1 MQKINKIP
9 HPLIAIIPVVVLIG
23 FLGVV
28 IALFGSDSLNG
39 GSQIALLMGMAVC
52 VCLSMAV
59 YRVSWKT
66 FEQQIKKTLGEV
78 SITLLILLCVG
89 MLAGSWM
96 ISGIV
101 PTLIYY
107 GVQLMS
113 PQLFLVSS
121 CVICALV
128 SLLSGSSWTTI
139 ATIGVAL
146 LGIGHALG
154 MSEAW
159 TAGAIIS
166 GAYFGDKMSPLSD
179 TTILA
184 SSATGTDLF
193 VHIRYM
199 MYTTVPTFLI
209 TIIIFFVAGLG
220 TDSAVEVQVG
230 AYSEGLANK
239 FNISL
244 WTLLVPILTGVLI
257 AKRVPSLI
265 VLFASSVMAGIVALI
280 LQPHI
285 LCEVA
290 GAEMTSSAS
299 MPTVST
305 LTRGLA
311 VTYYGATAVDT
322 GDASLNEL
330 ISTNG
335 MAGMLNTIWLILC
348 AMCFGAAMVASRMI
362 ESITG
367 VILRW
372 VRSRVSLVSSTVGT
386 GIFLNIT
393 TGDQFISI
401 VLNADIYKEVYRE
414 EGYESR
420 LLSRTTEDAATVT
433 SVLIPWNTCGMTQ
446 STVLGV
452 PTLTYL
458 PYCFFNLISPLM
470 SVIVAAIGWKITKR
484 TARSWSMSL
493 HDWACILTASIS
505 RLVLRRRRSGT
516 VAARKIWRWLRLWHI
531 SMVVSW
537 RSLTVIANTGIR

>member
-1 MQKINKIP
+1 MNYFVSLQPIMEKKP
-9 HPLIAIIPVVVLIG
+9 HPLIAIIPVMVLIA
-23 FLGVV
+23 FLAVV
-28 IALFGSDSLNG
+28 ISLFGSDSLSG

-52 VCLSMAV
+52 VSLSMAI
-59 YRVSWKT
+59 YKTPWRT
-66 FEQQIKKTLGEV
+66 FEQQIKTTLGEV

-107 GVQLMS
+107 GVQIMS
-113 PQLFLVSS
+113 PQFFLVSS
-121 CVICALV
+121 CIICALV

-154 MSEAW
+154 VSEAW

-199 MYTTVPTFLI
+199 MYTTMPTFLI
-209 TIIIFFVAGLG
+209 TITIFFITGLG
-220 TDSAVEVQVG
+220 NTADAELHVG
-230 AYSEGLANK
+230 EYTEGLAHT

-244 WTLLVPILTGVLI
+244 WTLLVPLLTGVLI
-257 AKRVPSLI
+257 ARRVPSLI
-265 VLFASSVMAGIVALI
+265 VLFASSIMAGIVALI

-285 LCEVA
+285 LNEIANGGGLVK
-290 GAEMTSSAS
+290 
-299 MPTVST
+299 
-305 LTRGLA
+305 GLA
-311 VTYYGATAVDT
+311 ITYFGATAVET
-322 GDASLNEL
+322 RSAPLNEL
-330 ISTNG
+330 VSTSG

-348 AMCFGAAMVASRMI
+348 AMCFGASMVASRMI
-362 ESITG
+362 DSITG
-367 VILRW
+367 VVIRFI
-372 VRSRVSLVSSTVGT
+372 RNRVSLVSSTVGT

-401 VLNADIYKEVYRE
+401 VLNADMYKEVYRQQD
-414 EGYESR
+414 YESR

-452 PTLTYL
+452 PTITYL
-458 PYCFFNLISPLM
+458 PYCFFNLLSPLM
-470 SVIVAAIGWKITKR
+470 SIFVAAIGWRIKKIPQK
-484 TARSWSMSL
+484 
-493 HDWACILTASIS
+493 
-505 RLVLRRRRSGT
+505 
-516 VAARKIWRWLRLWHI
+516 
-531 SMVVSW
+531 
-537 RSLTVIANTGIR
+537 

>member
-1 MQKINKIP
+1 MIKANTIP
-9 HPLIAIIPVVVLIG
+9 HPLVAIIPVVVLIG
-23 FLGVV
+23 LLATA
-28 IALFGSDSLNG
+28 ITLFGSDSLSG

-52 VCLSMAV
+52 ISLSMAV
-59 YRVSWKT
+59 YRVRWQT
-66 FEQQIKKTLGEV
+66 FEQQIKATLGEV

-107 GVQLMS
+107 GVQFMS
-113 PQLFLVSS
+113 PQFFLVSS
-121 CVICALV
+121 CIICAIV

-154 MSEAW
+154 ISEAW

-209 TIIIFFVAGLG
+209 TITIFFITGLG
-220 TDSAVEVQVG
+220 KTTGVELHVSE
-230 AYSEGLANK
+230 YTEGLART

-244 WTLLVPILTGVLI
+244 WTLLVPLLTGVLI
-257 AKRVPSLI
+257 ARRVPSVI

-285 LCEVA
+285 LSEIA
-290 GAEMTSSAS
+290 TGTSPIVNANLSVVNS
-299 MPTVST
+299 IK
-305 LTRGLA
+305 GLA
-311 VTYYGATAVDT
+311 ITYFGATAVDT
-322 GDASLNEL
+322 GNASLNEL
-330 ISTNG
+330 ISTSG

-362 ESITG
+362 ESITC
-367 VILRW
+367 VIIRF
-372 VRSRVSLVSSTVGT
+372 VRNRISLVSSTVGT

-401 VLNADIYKEVYRE
+401 VLNADIYKEVYKQ
-414 EGYESR
+414 EGYETR

-452 PTLTYL
+452 PTLSYL
-458 PYCFFNLISPLM
+458 PYCFFNLFSPLM
-470 SVIVAAIGWKITKR
+470 SIVIAAIGWKIK
-484 TARSWSMSL
+484 
-493 HDWACILTASIS
+493 
-505 RLVLRRRRSGT
+505 
-516 VAARKIWRWLRLWHI
+516 KIKE
-531 SMVVSW
+531 
-537 RSLTVIANTGIR
+537 

>member
-1 MQKINKIP
+1 MIKANTIP
-9 HPLIAIIPVVVLIG
+9 HPLVAIIPVVVLIG
-23 FLGVV
+23 LLATA
-28 IALFGSDSLNG
+28 ITLFGSDSLSG

-52 VCLSMAV
+52 ISLSMAV
-59 YRVSWKT
+59 YRVRWQT
-66 FEQQIKKTLGEV
+66 FEQQIKATLGEV

-107 GVQLMS
+107 GVQFMS
-113 PQLFLVSS
+113 PQFFLVSS
-121 CVICALV
+121 CIICAIV

-154 MSEAW
+154 ISEAW

-209 TIIIFFVAGLG
+209 TITIFFITGLG
-220 TDSAVEVQVG
+220 KTTGVELHVSE
-230 AYSEGLANK
+230 YTEGLSRT

-244 WTLLVPILTGVLI
+244 WTLLVPLLTGVLI
-257 AKRVPSLI
+257 ARRVPSVI

-285 LCEVA
+285 LSEIA
-290 GAEMTSSAS
+290 TGTSPIVNANLSFVNS
-299 MPTVST
+299 IK
-305 LTRGLA
+305 GLA
-311 VTYYGATAVDT
+311 ITYFGATAVDT
-322 GDASLNEL
+322 GNASLNEL
-330 ISTNG
+330 ISTSG

-362 ESITG
+362 ESITC
-367 VILRW
+367 VIIRF
-372 VRSRVSLVSSTVGT
+372 VRNRISLVSSTVGT

-401 VLNADIYKEVYRE
+401 VLNADIYKEVYKQ
-414 EGYESR
+414 EGYETR

-458 PYCFFNLISPLM
+458 PYCFFNLLSPLM
-470 SVIVAAIGWKITKR
+470 SIIVAAIGWKIK
-484 TARSWSMSL
+484 
-493 HDWACILTASIS
+493 
-505 RLVLRRRRSGT
+505 
-516 VAARKIWRWLRLWHI
+516 KIN
-531 SMVVSW
+531 V
-537 RSLTVIANTGIR
+537 

>member
-1 MQKINKIP
+1 MP
-9 HPLIAIIPVVVLIG
+9 HPLVAIIPVLVLIG
-23 FLGVV
+23 FLSVV
-28 IALFGSDSLNG
+28 ITLFGSDSLNG

-52 VCLSMAV
+52 VCVSMGV
-59 YRVSWKT
+59 YHVPWRR
-66 FEQQIKKTLGEV
+66 FESQIKKTLGEV

-89 MLAGSWM
+89 MLSGSWM

-107 GVQLMS
+107 GVQVMS
-113 PQLFLVSS
+113 PQFFLVST
-121 CVICALV
+121 CIICALV

-193 VHIRYM
+193 THIRYM
-199 MYTTVPTFLI
+199 MLTTIPTFLI

-220 TDSAVEVQVG
+220 NVEEAELHVTQ
-230 AYSEGLANK
+230 YTEGLERT
-239 FNISL
+239 FHISL
-244 WTLLVPILTGVLI
+244 WTLLVPLFTGVLI
-257 AKRVPSLI
+257 ARRVPSLI
-265 VLFASSVMAGIVALI
+265 VLFLSSIMAGIVALI

-285 LCEVA
+285 LMKIGGGLVQ
-290 GAEMTSSAS
+290 
-299 MPTVST
+299 
-305 LTRGLA
+305 GLA
-311 VTYYGATAVDT
+311 ITYYGATAVDT
-322 GDASLNEL
+322 GNASLNEL
-330 ISTNG
+330 VSTGG

-362 ESITG
+362 ESLTQ
-367 VILRW
+367 VIVRF

-401 VLNADIYKEVYRE
+401 VLNADIYKQAYRE
-414 EGYESR
+414 KGYESR
-420 LLSRTTEDAATVT
+420 LLSRTCEDSATVT

-452 PTLTYL
+452 PTITYL

-470 SVIVAAIGWKITKR
+470 SIIVAAIGWRIYQTRQEEK
-484 TARSWSMSL
+484 
-493 HDWACILTASIS
+493 
-505 RLVLRRRRSGT
+505 
-516 VAARKIWRWLRLWHI
+516 
-531 SMVVSW
+531 
-537 RSLTVIANTGIR
+537 

>member
-1 MQKINKIP
+1 MIKANTIP
-9 HPLIAIIPVVVLIG
+9 HPLVAIIPVVVLIG
-23 FLGVV
+23 LLATA
-28 IALFGSDSLNG
+28 ITLFGSDSLSG

-52 VCLSMAV
+52 ISLSMAV
-59 YRVSWKT
+59 YRVPWQT
-66 FEQQIKKTLGEV
+66 FEQQIKATLGEV

-107 GVQLMS
+107 GVQFMS
-113 PQLFLVSS
+113 PQFFLVSS
-121 CVICALV
+121 CIICAIV

-154 MSEAW
+154 ISEAW

-209 TIIIFFVAGLG
+209 TITIFFITGLG
-220 TDSAVEVQVG
+220 KTTGVELHVSE
-230 AYSEGLANK
+230 YTEGLART

-244 WTLLVPILTGVLI
+244 WTLLVPLLTGVLI
-257 AKRVPSLI
+257 ARRVPSVI

-285 LCEVA
+285 LSEIA
-290 GAEMTSSAS
+290 TGTSPIVNSNLS
-299 MPTVST
+299 FVNSIK
-305 LTRGLA
+305 GLA
-311 VTYYGATAVDT
+311 ITYFGATAVDT
-322 GDASLNEL
+322 GNASLNEL
-330 ISTNG
+330 ISTSG

-362 ESITG
+362 ESITC
-367 VILRW
+367 VIIRF
-372 VRSRVSLVSSTVGT
+372 VRNRISLVSSTVGT

-401 VLNADIYKEVYRE
+401 VLNADIYKEVYKQ
-414 EGYESR
+414 EGYETR

-452 PTLTYL
+452 PTLSYL
-458 PYCFFNLISPLM
+458 PYCFFNLFSPLM
-470 SVIVAAIGWKITKR
+470 SIVVAAIGWKIK
-484 TARSWSMSL
+484 
-493 HDWACILTASIS
+493 
-505 RLVLRRRRSGT
+505 
-516 VAARKIWRWLRLWHI
+516 KIKE
-531 SMVVSW
+531 
-537 RSLTVIANTGIR
+537 

>member
-1 MQKINKIP
+1 MIQKKPLP

-23 FLGVV
+23 FLAVA
-28 IALFGSDSLNG
+28 IALFGSDSLSG

-52 VCLSMAV
+52 VCISMAV
-59 YRVSWKT
+59 YRIPWRT
-66 FEQQIKKTLGEV
+66 FDHQIKATLGEV
-78 SITLLILLCVG
+78 SITLIILLCVG

-101 PTLIYY
+101 PTFIYY
-107 GVQLMS
+107 GVQIMS
-113 PQLFLVSS
+113 PQYFLVSA
-121 CVICALV
+121 CIVCALV
-128 SLLSGSSWTTI
+128 SVLSGSSWTTI

-154 MSEAW
+154 VSEAW

-193 VHIRYM
+193 VHIRSM
-199 MYTTVPTFLI
+199 VYTTVPTFLI
-209 TIIIFFVAGLG
+209 TIVIFLLAGLG
-220 TDSAVEVQVG
+220 NDAAAEVHVG
-230 AYSEGLANK
+230 EYTEGLSHT

-244 WTLLVPILTGVLI
+244 WTLLVPILTAVLI
-257 AKRVPSLI
+257 ARRVPSLI
-265 VLFASSVMAGIVALI
+265 VLFVSSIMAGVMALF

-285 LCEVA
+285 LTEI
-290 GAEMTSSAS
+290 AS
-299 MPTVST
+299 GGSLVK
-305 LTRGLA
+305 GLA
-311 VTYYGATAVDT
+311 ITYYGATAIET
-322 GDASLNEL
+322 GNASLNEL
-330 ISTNG
+330 VSTSG
-335 MAGMLNTIWLILC
+335 MAGMLNTIWLIIC
-348 AMCFGAAMVASRMI
+348 AMCFGASMVASRMI

-367 VILRW
+367 VVIRFI
-372 VRSRVSLVSSTVGT
+372 RNRISLVSSTVGT

-401 VLNADIYKEVYRE
+401 VLNADIYKEVYRQ

-458 PYCFFNLISPLM
+458 PYCFFNLLSPLM
-470 SVIVAAIGWKITKR
+470 SIFIAAIGWKI
-484 TARSWSMSL
+484 
-493 HDWACILTASIS
+493 
-505 RLVLRRRRSGT
+505 
-516 VAARKIWRWLRLWHI
+516 RK
-531 SMVVSW
+531 
-537 RSLTVIANTGIR
+537 VIPQDQLS